1 MTSGLPRDSDIPV
14 KVSSKAERLNLGCF
28 CRTLDRNALLKALNR
43 DIGSQDFAEK
53 LAASHPFLFSNVQA
67 FVPAETLREMA
78 WVVDAVEAAAQ
89 LPGYREAAL
98 SWAPPIANLDHG
110 PIGAL
115 MGYDFHVTASGP
127 KLIEVNTNAGGAFL
141 NATLARAQRAA
152 APTRICRIR
161 FRLRKTSHR
170 R

>member
-1 MTSGLPRDSDIPV
+1 
-14 KVSSKAERLNLGCF
+14 
-28 CRTLDRNALLKALNR
+28 
-43 DIGSQDFAEK
+43 
-53 LAASHPFLFSNVQA
+53 
-67 FVPAETLREMA
+67 MA

-127 KLIEVNTNAGGAFL
+127 KLIEVNTNAGGAFSMRPSPGI
-141 NATLARAQRAA
+141 NAPA